1 RPDSRSVQTE
11 SPERTLEESNSTN
24 VSPRD
29 GEVGEKRGIGKRHRP
44 LSSRNIPCGL
54 ITEPQRVVAETSG
67 EFVPAD
73 GGKLKIPKHGVELSI
88 PPGAIPDD
96 GGGEKQEI
104 YLRVYEGKN
113 QDEEGEARDSEKK
126 SHIVSPLVMCGPR

>member
-1 RPDSRSVQTE
+1 MKVNNGYSTFRPDSRSVQTE
-11 SPERTLEESNSTN
+11 SPERTLEDSNSIN

-29 GEVGEKRGIGKRHRP
+29 GEVGEKRRIGKRHRP

-73 GGKLKIPKHGVELSI
+73 GGKLKIPEHGVELSI

-96 GGGEKQEI
+96 GDGEKQEI
-104 YLRVYEGKN
+104 YLRV
-113 QDEEGEARDSEKK
+113 SF
-126 SHIVSPLVMCGPR
+126 H